1 MTVTTLKAAIA
12 LMHDPE
18 IDSLWEYEGQNGQT
32 LWAAYTKGQYCD
44 IYGSC
49 TALKHDGEITE
60 MGQDLLDS
68 DKSWD
73 KLLVIMEAFDEMV
86 EYPVSPETKKW
97 WQDKLKE
104 NLTL

>member
-12 LMHDPE
+12 LMQDPE

-44 IYGSC
+44 IYSSC

-68 DKSWD
+68 NKSR
-73 KLLVIMEAFDEMV
+73 KEAFDEMV
-86 EYPVSPETKKW
+86 EYPVTPETKKW
-97 WQDKLKE
+97 WQDKIKE

>member
-44 IYGSC
+44 IYSSC

-73 KLLVIMEAFDEMV
+73 KLLVIMEAFDEMA

-97 WQDKLKE
+97 WQDKIKE